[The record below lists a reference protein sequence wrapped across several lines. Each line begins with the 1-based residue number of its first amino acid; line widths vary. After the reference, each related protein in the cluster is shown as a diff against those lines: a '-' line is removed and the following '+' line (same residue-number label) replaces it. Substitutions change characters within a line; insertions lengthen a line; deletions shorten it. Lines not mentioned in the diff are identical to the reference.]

1 MVGVFLV
8 NIFTYFFM
16 EILFINFFPSFINH
30 WASLDRGGVLASRA
44 LGISYA

>member
-30 WASLDRGGVLASRA
+30 WASLDRGGVRASRA